1 MHLRTPEKEKS
12 GPRFTASSPGAV
24 QVTQKAQGFPFCTR
38 ANWPKEAG
46 SNSWVS
52 PGETFSDLKTP

>member
-12 GPRFTASSPGAV
+12 GPDLTGSSPRAV
-24 QVTQKAQGFPFCTR
+24 QVTQKAQGFPCCSEQTG
-38 ANWPKEAG
+38 PQETG